1 MSRRPRGYGLGQ
13 AVLDKQAGKFNSEEG
28 KHLLEWIKQITKKE
42 FPTDGDYESFA
53 KTLRDGTIL
62 CNLIN
67 AISPGKIKKINQSKT
82 NFANMENIHQFV
94 QACRDFGVPDQE
106 TFQTIDLFESRD
118 LFSVCVTL
126 KSLGR
131 KVKYFSVLWIIYISY
146 I

>member
-13 AVLDKQAGKFNSEEG
+13 AVLDK
-28 KHLLEWIKQITKKE
+28 

-131 KVKYFSVLWIIYISY
+131 KAKDFGIEGPKQMKMK
-146 I
+146 